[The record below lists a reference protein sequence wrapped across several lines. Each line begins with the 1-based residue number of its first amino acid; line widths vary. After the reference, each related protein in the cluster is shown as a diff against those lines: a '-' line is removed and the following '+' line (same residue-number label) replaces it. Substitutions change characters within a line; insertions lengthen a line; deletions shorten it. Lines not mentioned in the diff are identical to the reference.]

1 MAWKNIL
8 NSTSSGKKRIHNNI
22 HSMLQIWR
30 NKLKEQNTDM
40 HRKKYKNI
48 QQYYVVS
55 VISGWSYFCF
65 FYIFLHFPN
74 FLQ

>member
-8 NSTSSGKKRIHNNI
+8 NSTSSGKKRIQNNI

-40 HRKKYKNI
+40 HRKKI
-48 QQYYVVS
+48 
-55 VISGWSYFCF
+55 
-65 FYIFLHFPN
+65 
-74 FLQ
+74 